1 MAHSNVL
8 DDLQEA
14 SEQLRKMKPVGS
26 EVDTIRTQQQDFKK
40 FRAKTLE
47 PISKEVDDCNKL
59 GQGLIQTAASGVNT
73 AALEKDLEKMND
85 KWNDLK
91 GRVNDRERRL
101 DVALLQSGKFQE
113 ALDGLAKWLT
123 DTEEL
128 VANQK
133 PPSADYKVVKAQ
145 LQEQKFL
152 KKMLLDR
159 QNSMSSLFNM
169 GNEIAKEAE
178 PAERKAIEKQLKN
191 LIGRFDA
198 LTEGAQQRTLDLEQ
212 AMKVAKEFQD
222 KLIPLQ
228 VTQ

>member
-1 MAHSNVL
+1 M
-8 DDLQEA
+8 D
-14 SEQLRKMKPVGS
+14 
-26 EVDTIRTQQQDFKK
+26 
-40 FRAKTLE
+40 
-47 PISKEVDDCNKL
+47 
-59 GQGLIQTAASGVNT
+59 
-73 AALEKDLEKMND
+73 AALI
-85 KWNDLK
+85 
-91 GRVNDRERRL
+91 
-101 DVALLQSGKFQE
+101 QSGKFQE

-123 DTEEL
+123 DTEEM

-152 KKMLLDR
+152 KKMLTDR
-159 QNSMSSLFNM
+159 QTSMQDLFQT
-169 GNEIAKEAE
+169 GSEIAKEAD

-191 LIGRFDA
+191 LIGRFNT

-228 VTQ
+228 EWLDKSERKVKDMELIPTDEEKIQQRIREHEVSPSNFPFDTSSNAGYLFRFYTAIFWAKNLILANWRILLQISCLSLEKMKPLVSLINYKKLLIVTVIW